1 MNKLQGLK
9 AFGGKHKVGAL
20 RRTPIHSI
28 PRPWIYFPRS
38 GITVHAG
45 RLSSPSVVT
54 SQTHMHELDEP
65 LRELIPRLRR
75 FAVSLTRNASSA
87 DDLVQATLER
97 AITRWADKRIEGDL
111 RAWLFSI
118 LYRQFLDAHRRTR
131 RYARML
137 EFFTG
142 RDDAQPSVERT
153 VIAQATLQAF
163 DQLNTE
169 QRALLLWV
177 SVEGLSYKE
186 VAQILEVPIGTVMSR
201 LSRARQALRQLSDGD
216 IASPSLR
223 ILK

>member
-1 MNKLQGLK
+1 
-9 AFGGKHKVGAL
+9 
-20 RRTPIHSI
+20 
-28 PRPWIYFPRS
+28 
-38 GITVHAG
+38 
-45 RLSSPSVVT
+45 
-54 SQTHMHELDEP
+54 MHELDEQ

-87 DDLVQATLER
+87 DDLVQSSLER
-97 AITRWADKRIEGDL
+97 AITRWADKRTEGDL

-118 LYRQFLDAHRRTR
+118 LYRQFLDAHRRSR

-137 EFFTG
+137 EFVTG

-153 VIAQATLQAF
+153 VMAQSALQAF

-177 SVEGLSYKE
+177 CVEGLSYKE
-186 VAQILEVPIGTVMSR
+186 VAAILEVPIGTVMSR
-201 LSRARQALRQLSDGD
+201 LSRARQALRQLSDGE

>member
-1 MNKLQGLK
+1 
-9 AFGGKHKVGAL
+9 
-20 RRTPIHSI
+20 
-28 PRPWIYFPRS
+28 
-38 GITVHAG
+38 
-45 RLSSPSVVT
+45 
-54 SQTHMHELDEP
+54 MHELDEP

-97 AITRWADKRIEGDL
+97 AINRWADKRIEGDL

-153 VIAQATLQAF
+153 VIAQSTLQAF

-186 VAQILEVPIGTVMSR
+186 VADILDVPIGIVMSR
-201 LSRARQALRQLSDGD
+201 LSRARQALRQLSDGE